1 MFVIILKYLIREFP
15 EGVINCISIALLK
28 ILNEDEDVA
37 LDDSESIFQSW

>member
-15 EGVINCISIALLK
+15 EGVKNCNSISLLK

-37 LDDSESIFQSW
+37 LE